1 MLSKKER
8 YAELDKR
15 ANKLLFALLE
25 AVQQREFSSDFHL
38 SSAAEKPVVA
48 MIAVLAHA
56 ATAEEVGYS
65 RRNLSYARTYV
76 AECKAIL
83 RAARGVGFL
92 TTSYAPLVEQLN
104 TINTLVMEWMGAIT
118 VMRD

>member
-1 MLSKKER
+1 MTKKER

-15 ANKLLFALLE
+15 ANKLLFGVIE
-25 AVQQREFSSDFHL
+25 ATQLKEFGSDFHL
-38 SSAAEKPVVA
+38 SSGAEKPVVSL
-48 MIAVLAHA
+48 IAALAHA

-76 AECKAIL
+76 AECKAVL

-92 TTSYAPLVEQLN
+92 TTSYTPLNEQLN
-104 TINTLVMEWMGAIT
+104 TINTLLLEWMGVIT